1 MNELVGPWPG
11 SLVTRDDARERE
23 LADQLEASA
32 PLAFRVAYAVLR
44 HREDAEDVAQEAL
57 AKAFRSFRALRD
69 RDRFE
74 AWLVRITWRR
84 ALDRRRAETRRDRRE
99 QAAADAPAALTAEDL
114 ASSRE
119 TEGRV
124 LAEVDRLSEKLRIVV
139 VLAAIEGHDLTEVA
153 RLLALPVGT
162 VKSRLFHAR
171 RTLAE
176 RLAPITTDPRFR
188 WIARD
193 TKPR

>member
-1 MNELVGPWPG
+1 MRAWTWVGMNELVGPWPG
-11 SLVTRDDARERE
+11 SLVTGDHAQDDG
-23 LADQLEASA
+23 LADRLEAGA
-32 PLAFRVAYAVLR
+32 PIAFLVAYGVLR

-57 AKAFRSFRALRD
+57 AKAFQSFRALRD

-84 ALDRRRAETRRDRRE
+84 ALDRRRAETRRDRRD
-99 QAAADAPAALTAEDL
+99 QVAADPPAVLSPEEL

-119 TEGRV
+119 QESLV
-124 LAEVDRLSEKLRIVV
+124 WAEVDKLSEKLRMVV
-139 VLAAIEGHDLTEVA
+139 VLAAIEGHDLVEVA

-162 VKSRLFHAR
+162 IKSRLFHAR

-176 RLAPITTDPRFR
+176 RLAPLT
-188 WIARD
+188 
-193 TKPR
+193 

>member
-11 SLVTRDDARERE
+11 SLVTGDDAQVRE
-23 LADQLEASA
+23 LADRLEASA

-57 AKAFRSFRALRD
+57 AKAFQSFRALRD

-99 QAAADAPAALTAEDL
+99 QSAVDPPAALTAEDL

-119 TEGRV
+119 LEARV
-124 LAEVDRLSEKLRIVV
+124 WAEVDRLSEELRIGVV
-139 VLAAIEGHDLTEVA
+139 RAAIQGHDLREGARPPPLPLGTGKA
-153 RLLALPVGT
+153 RL
-162 VKSRLFHAR
+162 
-171 RTLAE
+171 
-176 RLAPITTDPRFR
+176 
-188 WIARD
+188 
-193 TKPR
+193 

>member
-11 SLVTRDDARERE
+11 SLVSGDDAQVRE
-23 LADQLEASA
+23 LADRLEASA

-57 AKAFRSFRALRD
+57 AKAFQSFRALRD

-99 QAAADAPAALTAEDL
+99 QAVADPPAALTAEDL

-119 TEGRV
+119 LEARV
-124 LAEVDRLSEKLRIVV
+124 WAEVDRLSEKLRIVV
-139 VLAAIEGHDLTEVA
+139 VLAAIEGHDLVEVA

-162 VKSRLFHAR
+162 IKSRLFHAR

-176 RLAPITTDPRFR
+176 RLAPMTTDPRLR

-193 TKPR
+193 TRPR

>member
-11 SLVTRDDARERE
+11 SLVTGHDSLDREA
-23 LADQLEASA
+23 ADRLEASA

-57 AKAFRSFRALRD
+57 AKAFQSMRALRD

-84 ALDRRRAETRRDRRE
+84 TETRRDRRE
-99 QAAADAPAALTAEDL
+99 QGAADPEAVPSPEDL

-119 TEGRV
+119 MEGLV
-124 LAEVDRLSEKLRIVV
+124 WAEVDKLSEKLRIVV
-139 VLAAIEGHDLTEVA
+139 VLAAIEGHDLAEVA

-176 RLAPITTDPRFR
+176 RLAPMAEDPRLR

>member
-11 SLVTRDDARERE
+11 SLVTGDHAQDHE
-23 LADQLEASA
+23 LADRLEAGA

-99 QAAADAPAALTAEDL
+99 QAAVDPPAAPSAEDL

-119 TEGRV
+119 LEGRV
-124 LAEVDRLSEKLRIVV
+124 WAEVDKLSEKLRIVV
-139 VLAAIEGHDLTEVA
+139 VLAAIEGHDLVEVA

-176 RLAPITTDPRFR
+176 RLAAITTDPRLR